1 MTIVTRELEYQID
14 RSLFAGAIALDDAR
28 AAARPAVMVCHGWE
42 GRSDAQVTIA
52 RSLAELG
59 YVGFAGDLFGKGIRG
74 DLTGDNSALIAPF
87 LRDRAMLRARL
98 IDTSR

>member
-59 YVGFAGDLFGKGIRG
+59 CVGFAGDLFGKGIRG